1 LTATAKPVAAERSS
15 TAARS
20 TRERILFV
28 AAELFAQHGFHGTT
42 TREIAAAVGVRQ
54 PSLFHHFSSKGTIAE
69 GLLEWDLGRAL
80 PRVKEIAALIEPAGV
95 RLYRYLLYDVG
106 HLSNA
111 PYNLSAIYNEEVIG
125 SPDFVRWARLRNELH
140 SVVEG
145 IVKEGIASGE
155 FIQIPAGLV
164 RQAIAGILVRAL
176 TLNSGGR
183 GEGSLVAD
191 QVALLLVR
199 GLLAD
204 PGRIHEI
211 RRLAMQP
218 PG

>member
-1 LTATAKPVAAERSS
+1 MTTTAKELAASRSS
-15 TAARS
+15 APTRS

-28 AAELFAQHGFHGTT
+28 AAELFAQQGFHGTT
-42 TREIAAAVGVRQ
+42 TREIAAEVGVRQ
-54 PSLFHHFSSKGTIAE
+54 PSLFHHFPSKGTIAE

-80 PRVKEIAALIEPAGV
+80 PQVKEIAALPESAGV

-106 HLSNA
+106 HLSSA
-111 PYNLSAIYNEEVIG
+111 PYNLSALYNEEVIG
-125 SPDFVRWARLRNELH
+125 SPDFARWAKLRDELH
-140 SVVEG
+140 DVVQG
-145 IVKEGIASGE
+145 IVADGTATGE
-155 FIQIPAGLV
+155 FIKIPAPLV

-183 GEGSLVAD
+183 GGSSLVAN

-204 PGRIHEI
+204 PTRIDEI
-211 RRLAMQP
+211 RRLAT
-218 PG
+218 